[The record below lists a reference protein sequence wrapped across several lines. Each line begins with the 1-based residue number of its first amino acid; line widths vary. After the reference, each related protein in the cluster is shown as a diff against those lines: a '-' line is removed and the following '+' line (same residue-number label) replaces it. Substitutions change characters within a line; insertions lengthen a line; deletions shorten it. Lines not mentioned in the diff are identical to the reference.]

1 MSRFEQESAWSP
13 HLREAG
19 GSTPRAGG
27 DAIRSHVEAGDAASV
42 AGARRSIH
50 DAPTG
55 ALERRLLAVGHSI
68 RTFAGPIVLLDFFLG
83 FLFMWAGY
91 PITASLP
98 GGVFASIV
106 VIAVGVFRPST
117 LKVRGGSMLFL
128 LGLGLL
134 SFLVAVSVLNG
145 QPWTQRIG
153 KFSFLLV
160 LCAILA
166 TGRINLRS
174 LVIGGCVGAL
184 VNVPLFYAGIAP
196 NNYPPYLTGF
206 YGDKN
211 VAGLYYAVWGVL
223 GLMAFRGRVLS
234 AIWVLASFGLLF
246 ATGSRT
252 SLAAYIGALAWLA
265 FRNRVGV
272 SYRLV
277 YAALGLSA
285 LVWAVN
291 NLAESEVFGD
301 RTGTDWYRE
310 QIELAMQAKVA
321 ITPWYGLGL
330 NEGQVVIGTRP
341 QWFHDSY
348 SQAFVEGGY
357 VNLWVVVGAFVLLG
371 VGLLDRRLHITRE
384 LLVAEGATIAMMVC
398 AWKLG
403 EVLMTPAALLI
414 LGIAI
419 AYRLGS
425 PIERGDEWVW
435 QHLEFVDPEVDTSK
449 PSNVEV
455 QEKASDR

>member
-1 MSRFEQESAWSP
+1 MSRFEQESAWSR
-13 HLREAG
+13 HLSDGGAG
-19 GSTPRAGG
+19 IARDRGPRPSEPSGPTPTGG
-27 DAIRSHVEAGDAASV
+27 EPRVV
-42 AGARRSIH
+42 H

-55 ALERRLLAVGHSI
+55 ALERRLLAVGHSV

-83 FLFMWAGY
+83 LLFMWAGY
-91 PITASLP
+91 PVTASLP
-98 GGVFASIV
+98 GGVLATLV

-117 LKVRGGSMLFL
+117 LKIRGGSLLFL
-128 LGLGLL
+128 LGLALL
-134 SFLVAVSVLNG
+134 VFLVAVSVFNG

-153 KFSFLLV
+153 KFALLLL

-174 LVIGGCVGAL
+174 LVIGGCAGAL
-184 VNVPLFYAGIAP
+184 VNVPLFYAGLTS

-234 AIWVLASFGLLF
+234 VLWVLTSFGFLF

-277 YAALGLSA
+277 YAAIGLST

-310 QIELAMQAKVA
+310 QVELAMQAKVA

-357 VNLWVVVGAFVLLG
+357 LNLWIVVGAFVLLG

-384 LLVAEGATIAMMVC
+384 LLVAEGATIAMLVC

-403 EVLMTPAALLI
+403 EVLMTPAAFLI

-425 PIERGDEWVW
+425 PIERGEEWAW
-435 QHLEFVDPEVDTSK
+435 QHLEFMDPDVDANRARHT
-449 PSNVEV
+449 EV
-455 QEKASDR
+455 QDKRINR